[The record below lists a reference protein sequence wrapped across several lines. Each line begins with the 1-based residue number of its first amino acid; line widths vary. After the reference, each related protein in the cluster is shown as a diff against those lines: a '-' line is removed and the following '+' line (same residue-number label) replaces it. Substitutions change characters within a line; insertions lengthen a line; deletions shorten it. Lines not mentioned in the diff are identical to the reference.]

1 MLLHRIL
8 TALALAIPVVWI
20 ILFQSTQIL
29 MFLLLLVAL
38 LSGYEWARLGGLK
51 STPQRVFFAV
61 LVAAVPW
68 IFIEVFYQY
77 VLWFVGLSVVW
88 WFGIHLYLLKARP
101 VQKGL
106 VLSPAKLVI
115 ALLVVPAAVLAM
127 YKIHDMPL
135 LGGEWL
141 LYGLMLVW
149 VADIG
154 AYFSGK
160 KFGKTKLAPNISP
173 GKTKEGLWGA
183 MLATSIYSLI
193 AALYFGLEHLQLMIL
208 LLLSLLLTI
217 ISVTGDLY
225 ESFLKR
231 ESGLKDSGNILP
243 GHGGILDRIDSVL
256 AAMPVFLIGF
266 IQFVSPMAGFFR

>member
-20 ILFQSTQIL
+20 ILFQPTQIL
-29 MFLLLLVAL
+29 MYLLLLVAL
-38 LSGYEWARLGGLK
+38 LSGYEWARLGGLE
-51 STPQRVFFAV
+51 STPLRVAFAV
-61 LVAAVPW
+61 VVAAVPW
-68 IFIEVFYQY
+68 LFIEVFYQY
-77 VLWFVGLSVVW
+77 TLWYVILSVVW
-88 WFGIHLYLLKARP
+88 WFGIHLYLRKASP
-101 VQKGL
+101 VHKGFIF
-106 VLSPAKLVI
+106 SPAKLVV
-115 ALLVVPAAVLAM
+115 ALLVIPAAVLAM
-127 YKIHDMPL
+127 YKIHDRPQ
-135 LGGEWL
+135 GGEWL

-183 MLATSIYSLI
+183 ILATSVYSLI
-193 AALYFGLEHLQLMIL
+193 AGLYFELELIQMGYL
-208 LLLSLLLTI
+208 LLLSLVLTV

-256 AAMPVFLIGF
+256 AAMPVFLVGF
-266 IQFVSPMAGFFR
+266 TQFVSPMAGGFL

>member
-8 TALALAIPVVWI
+8 TAIALAVPVILI
-20 ILFQSTQIL
+20 ILFQPTGVL
-29 MFLLLLVAL
+29 MYLLLLVAL
-38 LSGYEWARLGGLK
+38 ISGYEWAKLGGLK
-51 STPQRVFFAV
+51 TVPVRIIFAII
-61 LVAAVPW
+61 VAAIPW
-68 IFIEVFYQY
+68 LFIEYLYQY
-77 VLWFVGLSVVW
+77 AVWCVMISVVW
-88 WFGIHLYLLKARP
+88 WFGIHLYLQKATP
-101 VQKGL
+101 INKGF
-106 VLSPAKLVI
+106 VFSPGKLAV
-115 ALLVVPAAVLAM
+115 ALLVVSAAVIAM
-127 YKIHDMPL
+127 YKIHDRPQ
-135 LGGEWL
+135 GGEWL

-193 AALYFGLEHLQLMIL
+193 AGLYFELGLKQISLL
-208 LLLSLLLTI
+208 LLLSLVLTV
-217 ISVTGDLY
+217 ISVTGDLF
-225 ESFLKR
+225 ESLLKR
-231 ESGLKDSGNILP
+231 EAGVKDSGNILP

-266 IQFVSPMAGFFR
+266 EQFILPSAGIWQ